1 MDELP
6 KKIIRGIPN
15 HTYIDDDGYPK
26 YTLFYEFASNPAR
39 EIERLELSINWYDNT
54 SALAQIFEQK
64 KNDGEYQFKIGGVV
78 LSKDELD
85 RQRSRPAV
93 QGLLSYE
100 RYKLEDND
108 YHGNLL
114 LKKGLSKDKIKL
126 IASGIALCVESVER
140 RPEKPKQE

>member
-6 KKIIRGIPN
+6 KKMIRGIPN
-15 HTYIDDDGYPK
+15 QTYLDNDGYPK
-26 YTLFYEFASNPAR
+26 YTLFYEFALNSKR
-39 EIERLELSINWYDNT
+39 EIELLELSINWYDND

-64 KNDGEYQFKIGGVV
+64 KTDGEYQFKLGGVI
-78 LSKDELD
+78 LNKDELD

-100 RYKLEDND
+100 RYRLEDND

-114 LKKGLSKDKIKL
+114 LKKGLSKDKVKL
-126 IASGIALCVESVER
+126 IASGIALCVENVER
-140 RPEKPKQE
+140 RPENTDQE